1 MQRGAES
8 KLRSIIMGKRRGLM
22 LRNDVLRRA
31 GFTLIELLVVIAII
45 AVLMAILLPALN
57 RVKEQGKRMVCLGN
71 LKQLGLAWI
80 TYADENNGKL
90 VNGAIG
96 FSNQNMAWGDH
107 RKELAWIDAF
117 STTDPDVQIQGIKDG
132 ALWPYLKNVDIYKCP
147 TGRRL
152 DNGLPQALTYA
163 IMFSMNAVN
172 HTWTQGVRGAH
183 VKNMS
188 EITNP
193 SPALRLVFIDE
204 GYMTSDAYAVWYLQ
218 ETWFDSPPVRHGD
231 GTTLSFAD
239 GHADH
244 WKWKGTDTIK
254 HARDEENTNP
264 NTSWAPSTSSGY
276 QDLYRMQRGCWGKL
290 GYTPTYP

>member
-1 MQRGAES
+1 
-8 KLRSIIMGKRRGLM
+8 MGKRR
-22 LRNDVLRRA
+22 

-45 AVLMAILLPALN
+45 ALLMAILMPALN
-57 RVKEQGKRMVCLGN
+57 RAREQGKRMVCLGN
-71 LKQLGLAWI
+71 LKQMGLAWI
-80 TYADENNGKL
+80 MYADENDGKL

-96 FSNQNMAWGDH
+96 FSNVGPPQISWGDH
-107 RKELAWIDAF
+107 TNELAWIDAY
-117 STTDPDVQIQGIKDG
+117 STTDPDVQTQGIIDG
-132 ALWPYLKNVDIYKCP
+132 ALWPYLKDVDIYRCP

-188 EITNP
+188 EISNP

-204 GYMTSDAYAVWYLQ
+204 GYMTSDAYAVYYHQ
-218 ETWFDSPPVRHGD
+218 ENWFDSPPVRHGD

-239 GHADH
+239 GHSDH

-254 HARDEENTNP
+254 HAREEERTGP
-264 NTSWAPSTSSGY
+264 QVGWTPQTPAGFR
-276 QDLYRMQRGCWGKL
+276 DLYMMQKGCWGKL
-290 GYTPTYP
+290 GYTATYQ

>member
-1 MQRGAES
+1 MRKKKA
-8 KLRSIIMGKRRGLM
+8 
-22 LRNDVLRRA
+22 
-31 GFTLIELLVVIAII
+31 FTLIELLVVIAII
-45 AVLMAILLPALN
+45 AVLMAILMPALN
-57 RVKEQGKRMVCLGN
+57 RVREQGKRMVCLGN
-71 LKQLGLAWI
+71 LKQMGLAWI
-80 TYADENNGKL
+80 MYADDNDDNLINGDTGEYSIHQNETPWVLADWRDGMTSEAKKD
-90 VNGAIG
+90 AIY
-96 FSNQNMAWGDH
+96 
-107 RKELAWIDAF
+107 
-117 STTDPDVQIQGIKDG
+117 DG
-132 ALWPYLKNVDIYKCP
+132 AMWPYVKNLHIYKCP

-172 HTWTQGVRGAH
+172 HTWVQGVRGAH

-188 EITNP
+188 EISNP

-204 GYMTSDAYAVWYLQ
+204 GKMTSDAYAVWYLQ

-254 HARDEENTNP
+254 HAREEENTAP
-264 NTSWAPSTSSGY
+264 DTTWAPSTSAGY
-276 QDLYRMQRGCWGKL
+276 QDLYKMQRGCWGRL
-290 GYTPTYP
+290 GYEPAH

>member
-231 GTTLSFAD
+231 GTTISFAD
-239 GHADH
+239 GHSDH
-244 WKWKGTDTIK
+244 WKWKGTDTIQ

-264 NTSWAPSTSSGY
+264 DTNWAPSSPEGY
-276 QDLYRMQRGCWGKL
+276 QDLYKMQKGCWGRL
-290 GYTPTYP
+290 GYSPTH

>member
-1 MQRGAES
+1 MAEGG
-8 KLRSIIMGKRRGLM
+8 SII
-22 LRNDVLRRA
+22 LRKSR

-45 AVLMAILLPALN
+45 AILMAILMPALN
-57 RVKEQGKRMVCLGN
+57 RVREQGKRVVCLGN
-71 LKQLGLAWI
+71 LKQMGLAWI
-80 TYADENNGKL
+80 MYADENDGKL
-90 VNGAIG
+90 VNGAIAC
-96 FSNQNMAWGDH
+96 SNLDNGGWSKHAG
-107 RKELAWIDAF
+107 ELAWINRY
-117 STTDPDVQIQGIKDG
+117 SNTDPAEQILGIKEG
-132 ALWPYLKNVDIYKCP
+132 ALWPYLKDVDIYKCP
-147 TGRRL
+147 TGKRL
-152 DNGLPQALTYA
+152 LNGLPQALTYA

-204 GYMTSDAYAVWYLQ
+204 GSMTSDGYAVWYLQ

-231 GTTLSFAD
+231 GATLSFAD

-254 HARDEENTNP
+254 HAREEENTAP
-264 NTSWAPSTSSGY
+264 NTQWAPSTSAGY
-276 QDLYRMQRGCWGKL
+276 QDLYNMQKGCWGRL
-290 GYTPTYP
+290 GYAATH

>member
-1 MQRGAES
+1 
-8 KLRSIIMGKRRGLM
+8 MGKRRGLM
-22 LRNDVLRRA
+22 LRNGVLRRA

-45 AVLMAILLPALN
+45 AVLMAILMPALN
-57 RVKEQGKRMVCLGN
+57 RAREQGKRMVCLGN
-71 LKQLGLAWI
+71 LKQMGLAWI
-80 TYADENNGKL
+80 MYADENDGKL

-96 FSNQNMAWGDH
+96 YSNVDTGWGKH
-107 RKELAWIDAF
+107 VNELAWIDAY

-132 ALWPYLKNVDIYKCP
+132 ALWPYIKNVDIYKCP

-152 DNGLPQALTYA
+152 DNGLPQPLTYA

-172 HTWTQGVRGAH
+172 HTWVQGVRGAH

-204 GYMTSDAYAVWYLQ
+204 GKMTSDAYAVWYLQ

-254 HARDEENTNP
+254 HARDEENTGP
-264 NTSWAPSTSSGY
+264 NTSWAPSTYSGY
-276 QDLYRMQRGCWGKL
+276 QDLYMMQRGCWGKL
-290 GYTPTYP
+290 GYTPTQQ